1 MVPTFIGTTMLVFFI
16 LMNAPGNPFEKARL
30 DAMQQMAGGGET
42 VADSVGSGGEDG
54 NSGLS
59 PEAEEQLRKQF
70 GLDKPVIVRYL
81 IWMGLWKR
89 LIDDKKINLDYPY
102 EITDLDYYER
112 YKVSN
117 PGNTDFKLG
126 DFITLAEQEKFEK
139 KDSQFEAI
147 YQKVALQ
154 KWLKVKKDENGDYIV
169 LESGAGSDFK
179 FTNQYSEL
187 PRDPESDIYTWYK
200 SKEWE
205 VGEIE
210 EDSNNKYD
218 EGEEFSDLNKNGEWD
233 GAEPFIDKKSG
244 TFIKYYNYQYDEG
257 EEFTDT
263 NNNGKW
269 DSAEP
274 FIDKKIKTAHITKHK
289 FSGVLQGDLGVS
301 DHFDKPV
308 SDLIQERVGISL
320 YFGIIGFILS
330 YAVCIP
336 LGIAK
341 AIKNGTRF
349 DMLSRAVV
357 FIGYSIPGYVLG
369 ATLLLYFSDTFPAG
383 GMGSDFEIREAMGFF
398 EKIKD
403 TLRYTFLPILAYAI
417 GSFASLTVLM
427 KNSVI
432 ENLSQDYVRTAFSKG
447 LSEKRVIFYH
457 AVRNSL
463 IPIATGIGGLIGI
476 FLTGSY
482 LIEKTFDI
490 HGIGMLSYRAL
501 LNSDYAIV
509 MAFLVLGT
517 LIRLFGNLIS
527 DLCYAAID
535 PRIRFK

>member
-126 DFITLAEQEKFEK
+126 DFVNLAEQEKFEK

-218 EGEEFSDLNKNGEWD
+218 EGEEFTDLNK
-233 GAEPFIDKKSG
+233 
-244 TFIKYYNYQYDEG
+244 
-257 EEFTDT
+257 
-263 NNNGKW
+263 NGKW

-349 DMLSRAVV
+349 DMLSSAVV